1 MRRAE
6 VQKICADIVTKF
18 SSSIVK
24 FSQKLSFPIRDHGL
38 SLKQRDWDQTQSVL
52 HCWTCYF
59 LAIFCPSCS
68 CWWNECCKSGVSSA
82 KPVMD
87 DGVEYVSYELGT
99 FGSSIKRA
107 ATKSARKLCRNN
119 AGRGHNIT
127 GADKV
132 TYPSLDSEN
141 KKKNQV
147 SKLPLVLCINF
158 RMRQLK
164 MHWWTFVSAQ
174 QRENP
179 RQLIDQTCYIK
190 T

>member
-1 MRRAE
+1 ME
-6 VQKICADIVTKF
+6 TSWQSF
-18 SSSIVK
+18 LPSIVK
-24 FSQKLSFPIRDHGL
+24 FSQKLSFPIREHGL

-52 HCWTCYF
+52 HCWTCYNYF

-68 CWWNECCKSGVSSA
+68 RSWRWNECCKSGTCVSSA

-87 DGVEYVSYELGT
+87 GGVEYVSYDLGT

-107 ATKSARKLCRNN
+107 ATKSARKLCRGN

-127 GADKV
+127 GADKL
-132 TYPSLDSEN
+132 TYPSLNSE

-158 RMRQLK
+158 RMRQLQ